1 MARPYDPY
9 LEGILSLPR
18 LLCHLQTSGRI
29 RSWCFHLCS
38 MRTIYE
44 AKAPV
49 VSSCG
54 MKALH
59 YLLPQVGRNG
69 MMGSPIYNS
78 MLSMLMQWDL
88 A

>member
-1 MARPYDPY
+1 M
-9 LEGILSLPR
+9 
-18 LLCHLQTSGRI
+18 
-29 RSWCFHLCS
+29 
-38 MRTIYE
+38 
-44 AKAPV
+44 

-54 MKALH
+54 MKALR